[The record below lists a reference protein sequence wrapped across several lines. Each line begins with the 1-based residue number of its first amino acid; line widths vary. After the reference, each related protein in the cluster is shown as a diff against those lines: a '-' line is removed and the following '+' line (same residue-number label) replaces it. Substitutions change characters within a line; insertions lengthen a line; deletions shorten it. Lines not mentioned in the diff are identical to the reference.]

1 MIAVDPLLTDPGPLA
16 DLERGN
22 GEDDGGAVKTDPM
35 LLPDIEGGEDT
46 IAAYVIL
53 PGVSPVPELVVDN
66 PS

>member
-1 MIAVDPLLTDPGPLA
+1 MTTVDPLLIDPEPLV

-22 GEDDGGAVKTDPM
+22 GEDDGGAVKTDAM
-35 LLPDIEGGEDT
+35 LLPDIEGGDDT

-53 PGVSPVPELVVDN
+53 PGVSPVPEPVVDN